1 MSKYRSAAVIFLSAF
16 SFLKIFSQELQPVI
30 MKINVREKFDQAE
43 FYLLNENYEKA
54 QALYEELLSL
64 NQNNGNWNFKLGL
77 CFLNSPTEY
86 SRSVNFLERACANV
100 SANCKDDSYKEDKA
114 PTVSFLYLG
123 DAYHR
128 NYRFDEAIETY
139 KKFKLYIPEKDKQSH
154 DMVNRKIQ
162 VCVYAKE
169 LTSDPV
175 NLILKNLGDSINSRY
190 AEYSP
195 VISADESIMLFT
207 SRRPENVGGK
217 TEDNG
222 KFFEDIYISYR
233 TEDEMSWSKAKNV
246 GAPINTDGHEATIG
260 TSVDGQVVFI
270 YRDDIDS
277 GSIYITS
284 MQGET
289 WTIPEKVGGDVNSKH
304 WESHAT
310 LSADGNTLY
319 FVSSRTGGFGGRDIY
334 RCKKLPTGQWSKA
347 MNLGPNINTPYEEDS
362 PFLQPGS
369 NTLYFSS
376 QGHKNMGGFDIFS
389 SQFVDTGIFGGWTVP
404 QNIGYPVNTT
414 GDDIF
419 FVPTIDNKRA
429 YYSSFAEGSMGDKDI
444 YMLTLPE
451 KEESKLTVLRGGVV
465 DDFGKIPP
473 GVVITV
479 TDANNGDIVGNYSPN
494 PKTGKYLFILPHGK
508 TYTIDYEAEGYHTV
522 TNKYKVEPG
531 KEYLSTEMVFILKD
545 VKLEKKTLGTVGISG
560 TVTDIQKKAVK
571 GTRIHVVDNAT
582 GKSVGEYHS
591 DNAGKFSFV
600 LERGKNFNISF
611 EAEGYLF
618 QSENVDMP
626 KEMIYS
632 SIEKN
637 ITLQPIAEGSKT
649 VLKNIFFDFNKAKI
663 RKESFVELD
672 KIYKLLKEKPEMKV
686 EISGHTDNKGNDKLN
701 IKLSNDRA
709 KAVMDYL
716 VKKGINK
723 ARLTAKGY
731 GKDQPIASNDTDEG
745 RQLNRRVEMK
755 VLSK

>member
-1 MSKYRSAAVIFLSAF
+1 MNYYRYNVIVLFSIILSFHIVA
-16 SFLKIFSQELQPVI
+16 QELQPGIVK
-30 MKINVREKFDQAE
+30 MNVREKFDQAE
-43 FYLLNENYEKA
+43 LYFLNENYEKA
-54 QALYEELLSL
+54 QSIYEELLTL
-64 NQNNGNWNFKLGL
+64 NQNNANWNFKLGL
-77 CFLNSPTEY
+77 CLLYSPTEY
-86 SRSVNFLERACANV
+86 SRSVNFLERACANISV
-100 SANCKDDSYKEDKA
+100 NCKDDSYKEDKA
-114 PTVSFLYLG
+114 PTVAFLYLG

-139 KKFKLYIPEKDKQSH
+139 KKFRLYIPEKDKVSH
-154 DMVNRKIQ
+154 NMINRRIQ
-162 VCVYAKE
+162 VSQNAKE
-169 LTSDPV
+169 LVSEPV
-175 NLILKNLGDSINSRY
+175 NLILKNLGDSINTQY
-190 AEYSP
+190 PEYSP
-195 VISADESIMLFT
+195 VISADESVMLFT

-217 TEDNG
+217 AEENG

-233 TEDEMSWSKAKNV
+233 SEDEFSWSRAKNV
-246 GAPINTDGHEATIG
+246 GTPINTDGHEATIG
-260 TSVDGQVVFI
+260 TSVDGQIVFI
-270 YRDDIDS
+270 YRDDADS

-289 WTIPEKVGGDVNSKH
+289 WTIPEKVGGDVNSNY

-319 FVSSRTGGFGGRDIY
+319 FVSNRPGGFGGRDIY

-347 MNLGPNINTPYEEDS
+347 MNLGPIINTPYEEDS
-362 PFLQPGS
+362 PFLQPGT

-376 QGHKNMGGFDIFS
+376 QGHKSMGGFDIFS
-389 SQFVDTGIFGGWTVP
+389 SHFIDTGIVGGWTAP

-429 YYSSFAEGSMGDKDI
+429 YYSSFAEGSLGDKDI

-465 DDFGKIPP
+465 DDFGKVPP
-473 GVVITV
+473 GVMITV
-479 TDANNGDIVGNYSPN
+479 TDANNGDIVGNYVPN

-508 TYTIDYEAEGYHTV
+508 TYLISYEAEGYHTV
-522 TNKYKVEPG
+522 TNKYKLEPG

-545 VKLEKKTLGTVGISG
+545 VKLHKKELGTVGVVG
-560 TVTDIQKKAVK
+560 MVTDIQKKPIK
-571 GTRIHVVDNAT
+571 GARINVVDNTT
-582 GKSVGEYHS
+582 GKSISQYQS
-591 DNAGKFSFV
+591 DNSGNFSFV

-618 QSENVDMP
+618 QSENIHLP

-637 ITLQPIAEGSKT
+637 IVLQPVVEGSKI
-649 VLKNIFFDFNKAKI
+649 VLKNVFFDFNKSRI
-663 RKESFVELD
+663 RKESFAELD
-672 KIYKLLKEKPEMKV
+672 NIYKLLQEKPELKI

-701 IKLSNDRA
+701 LKLSESRA

-716 VKKGINK
+716 VKKGISKN
-723 ARLTAKGY
+723 RLTAKGY
-731 GKDQPIASNDTDEG
+731 GKNQPIASNDTDEG
-745 RQLNRRVEMK
+745 RQLNRRVEMRVVGK
-755 VLSK
+755 